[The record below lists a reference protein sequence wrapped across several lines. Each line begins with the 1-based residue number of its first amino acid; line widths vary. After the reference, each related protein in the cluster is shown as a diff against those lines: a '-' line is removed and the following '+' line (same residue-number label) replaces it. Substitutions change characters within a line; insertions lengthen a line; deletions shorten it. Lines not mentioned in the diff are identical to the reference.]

1 MWCAFPPSE
10 YTCSWLSLYLTPSLK
25 GEPNTPLPSRRSGR
39 RAHRPPLQRRVGPP
53 LQRERPLGPVHRQ
66 HLRSAAVAAGQRLR
80 QRARHRQGLG
90 SLGGVSGG
98 HPPPPFQFPEF
109 PASPGHV
116 AQLDGGRGTARHCV
130 VHSMQLLG
138 VAMGESARVY
148 QTQTVKTNPTA
159 HPS

>member
-1 MWCAFPPSE
+1 MGENVSNAFQDILLCTFPPKKQSMQDKAGLCSAHFPPSE
-10 YTCSWLSLYLTPSLK
+10 YTCSQLSLYLTPSLK
-25 GEPNTPLPSRRSGR
+25 GEPNTPLPSRQSGR

-98 HPPPPFQFPEF
+98 TPHHRFSFRNSR
-109 PASPGHV
+109 PALGTWHSLTV
-116 AQLDGGRGTARHCV
+116 DGGRPGTA
-130 VHSMQLLG
+130 
-138 VAMGESARVY
+138 
-148 QTQTVKTNPTA
+148 
-159 HPS
+159 